1 MVVCEVLGEAAGDV
15 GAAGLQDG
23 CEACGAGGLHGDE
36 LVSLH
41 LLLGD
46 KMMLEDS
53 PYIIIIIIIISP
65 RCLMQERLVTWQ
77 LGALTSLTLFF
88 EFLSL
93 ICTSFMAISVY
104 KMVL

>member
-53 PYIIIIIIIISP
+53 PYIIIIIIIIISP
-65 RCLMQERLVTWQ
+65 RCLLHGCDAGTPGDVAA
-77 LGALTSLTLFF
+77 G
-88 EFLSL
+88 
-93 ICTSFMAISVY
+93 CTYFPHSRF
-104 KMVL
+104 

>member
-53 PYIIIIIIIISP
+53 PYIIITIIILIIIIITCSTSSP
-65 RCLMQERLVTWQ
+65 
-77 LGALTSLTLFF
+77 LG
-88 EFLSL
+88 
-93 ICTSFMAISVY
+93 V
-104 KMVL
+104 